1 MKNIILRS
9 ISGSVYV
16 ALIVCA
22 ILFGSFW
29 GFPALM
35 CVFVAAGIFEFQKM
49 TLDDFYESPRI
60 LLVDLIIG
68 ISLPALVVAYID
80 PVLQALLLM
89 FMSCMLILRFVAQLY
104 SHSKNPVRHI
114 GVSILSIIYVAVP
127 LTIASVIGVNSPQM
141 TIASVIGVNSPKILL
156 LMFVMVWLNDTGAFL
171 VGSAIG
177 SHRLFERL
185 SPKKSW
191 EGFFGGL
198 AFSIAAGYI
207 AKALFPDAFYGLS
220 GNMLGL
226 MGAVV
231 SVMSTWGDLFESMIK
246 RHSGVK
252 DSGSIIPGH
261 GGILDR
267 IDSLL
272 FVAPALM
279 LFLAIVALLESV
291 CFIPAV

>member
-60 LLVDLIIG
+60 LLVDLVIG
-68 ISLPALVVAYID
+68 ISLPALVVADID

-114 GVSILSIIYVAVP
+114 GVSILSIIYVAIP
-127 LTIASVIGVNSPQM
+127 LTIASVIGVNSPQ
-141 TIASVIGVNSPKILL
+141 ILL

-279 LFLAIVALLESV
+279 LFLAMVALLESV

>member
-29 GFPALM
+29 GFPVLM

-68 ISLPALVVAYID
+68 ISLPALVVADID

-127 LTIASVIGVNSPQM
+127 LTIASVIGVNSPQ
-141 TIASVIGVNSPKILL
+141 ILL

-279 LFLAIVALLESV
+279 LFLAMVALLESV

>member
-114 GVSILSIIYVAVP
+114 GVSVLSIIYVAIP
-127 LTIASVIGVNSPQM
+127 L

>member
-35 CVFVAAGIFEFQKM
+35 CVFVAAGVFEFQKM

-68 ISLPALVVAYID
+68 ISLPALVVADID

-127 LTIASVIGVNSPQM
+127 LTIASVIGVNSPQ
-141 TIASVIGVNSPKILL
+141 ILL

-279 LFLAIVALLESV
+279 LFLTMVALLESV

>member
-60 LLVDLIIG
+60 LLVDLVIG
-68 ISLPALVVAYID
+68 ISLPALVVADID

-127 LTIASVIGVNSPQM
+127 LTIASVIGVNSPQ
-141 TIASVIGVNSPKILL
+141 ILL

-252 DSGSIIPGH
+252 DSGSVIPGH

-279 LFLAIVALLESV
+279 LFLAMVALLESV

>member
-68 ISLPALVVAYID
+68 ISLPALVVADID

-127 LTIASVIGVNSPQM
+127 LTIASVIGVNSPQ
-141 TIASVIGVNSPKILL
+141 ILL

-279 LFLAIVALLESV
+279 LFLTMVALLESV